1 MERIW
6 LKSYPPG
13 VPAEIDIS
21 RYDSLLDIFHDSCA
35 RFARRPAYT
44 SLGVTITYA
53 QLDRWSRDFAAWLQY
68 RGLKAGDRV
77 ALMLPNLL
85 QYPVCLFGA
94 LRAGCV
100 VVNCNPLYTAHELAH
115 QLADAGAQAIV
126 ISENFARTLQRAL
139 PDTALRHI
147 VVTSVGELL
156 GPLKGRAVDFAVRYV
171 KRKVPA
177 WQLPQATRLRVAL
190 SQGRGR
196 PLRTPALTPSD
207 PAFLQY
213 TGGTTGVAKGAV
225 LTHGNMLANLSQA
238 HAWIHG
244 LVREGEECIVTALPL
259 YHVFALTANCLTFLK
274 LGARNLLIAD
284 PRDMPAFIRALRG
297 TPFSAITGVN
307 TLFNALLNHPDFARL
322 DFSRLRLTLGGGMAV
337 QRAVA
342 QRWREVTGVSLAQ
355 AYGLTETAPAV
366 TLNPLDVETFTGS
379 IGLPVPSTEL
389 SVRDDEGREVS
400 QGETGELCVRGPQVM
415 AGYWNRPDE
424 TAQVLHPDGF
434 LRTGD
439 LGYMDERGYVFLVD
453 RKKDLILVSG
463 FNVYPNEVEDAAA
476 LHPGVREVAAVGV
489 PDAKSG
495 EAVKLFV
502 IRRDPT
508 LEAAELI
515 AHCRQHL
522 TGYKV
527 PRHVE
532 FCNDLPRTPVG
543 KILRRALRTP
553 PAAPA
558 P

>member
-6 LKSYPPG
+6 LDSYPAG
-13 VPAEIDIS
+13 VPADIDTTP
-21 RYDSLLDIFHDSCA
+21 YQSLLTVLDDSCR
-35 RFARRPAYT
+35 RFAGRPAYT
-44 SLGVTITYA
+44 SLGTTITYA
-53 QLDRWSRDFAAWLQY
+53 QLDRLSRDFAAWLQS
-68 RGLKAGDRV
+68 RGLRQGDRV

-100 VVNCNPLYTAHELAH
+100 VVNCNPLYTPHELAH
-115 QLADAGAQAIV
+115 QLADSGAQAIV
-126 ISENFARTLQRAL
+126 IAENFARTLQQAL
-139 PDTALRHI
+139 PRIGLRHI
-147 VVTSVGELL
+147 VTTSVGELL
-156 GPLKGRAVDFAVRYV
+156 GPLKGRAIDFAVRHI

-177 WQLPQATRLRVAL
+177 WSLPGSVRLGRAL
-190 SQGRGR
+190 AAGRR
-196 PLRTPALTPSD
+196 LPLRAPALTRAD

-213 TGGTTGVAKGAV
+213 TGGTTGVAKAAV
-225 LTHGNMLANLSQA
+225 LSHGNMLANLCQA
-238 HAWIHG
+238 HAWVRG

-274 LGARNLLIAD
+274 LGANNLLIAD
-284 PRDMPAFIRALRG
+284 PRDLPAFVKALRK

-307 TLFNALLNHPDFARL
+307 TLFCALLNRPDFAGL

-342 QRWREVTGVSLAQ
+342 QRWREVTGVPLAQ

-366 TLNPLDVETFTGS
+366 TLNPLDVDTFTGS

-389 SVRDDEGREVS
+389 SVRDDDGRELPP
-400 QGETGELCVRGPQVM
+400 GEAGELCVRGPQVM
-415 AGYWNRPDE
+415 SGYWNRPDE
-424 TAQVLHPDGF
+424 TALVFYPDGF

-439 LGYMDERGYVFLVD
+439 VGYVDERGYVYLVD

-463 FNVYPNEVEDAAA
+463 FNVYPNEVEDVAA

-489 PDAKSG
+489 PDARSG

-502 IRRDPT
+502 IRRDPA
-508 LEAAELI
+508 LDAATLI
-515 AHCRQHL
+515 AHCRRHL

-532 FCNDLPRTPVG
+532 FRDDLPRSTVG
-543 KILRRALRTP
+543 KILRRELKTP
-553 PAAPA
+553 PSSSR
-558 P
+558 

>member
-1 MERIW
+1 R
-6 LKSYPPG
+6 
-13 VPAEIDIS
+13 
-21 RYDSLLDIFHDSCA
+21 
-35 RFARRPAYT
+35 RFADRPAYA
-44 SLGVTITYA
+44 SLGVTISYA
-53 QLDRWSRDFAAWLQY
+53 ERDRLSRDFAAWLQS
-68 RGLKAGDRV
+68 RGMRQGDRV

-115 QLADAGAQAIV
+115 QLADSGAQAIV
-126 ISENFARTLQRAL
+126 ISENFAHTLQRAL

-156 GPLKGRAVDFAVRYV
+156 GPLKGRAVDFAVRHL

-177 WQLPQATRLRVAL
+177 WHLPEPTRLRAAL
-190 SQGRGR
+190 DQGRGR
-196 PLRTPALTPSD
+196 PLRAPALARSD

-244 LVREGEECIVTALPL
+244 LVRDGQECIVTALPL

-337 QRAVA
+337 QRSVA
-342 QRWREVTGVSLAQ
+342 QRWRDVTGVSLAQ

-389 SVRDDEGREVS
+389 SVRDDEGRELS

-453 RKKDLILVSG
+453 RKK
-463 FNVYPNEVEDAAA
+463 
-476 LHPGVREVAAVGV
+476 
-489 PDAKSG
+489 
-495 EAVKLFV
+495 
-502 IRRDPT
+502 T
-508 LEAAELI
+508 
-515 AHCRQHL
+515 
-522 TGYKV
+522 
-527 PRHVE
+527 
-532 FCNDLPRTPVG
+532 
-543 KILRRALRTP
+543 
-553 PAAPA
+553 
-558 P
+558 